1 MNLRLL
7 STSVALCTILTFAA
21 PVVSYAQ
28 EEGDAAATQAAEA
41 NAELAQ
47 SIKRI
52 ESRLIALERM
62 VLGESKVSGSTML
75 ADHEGRLQALEV
87 ESSKVYGIAEEVG
100 NAVEVLAKKVD
111 LIASD
116 IDLRLTDIETAIQ
129 KGGTISN
136 RASNVPTVPTGS
148 RAEPKG
154 ETVPV
159 PDGIDAD
166 ELYKEAYG
174 YMKKGS
180 FPTAQAWFDAFTKRF
195 PEHDKAQNAYY
206 WLGEVYLVQQDPQ
219 SALVAFGQA
228 VKGFPTGERTPDAL
242 LKMGVAFQEI
252 GKENLAKT
260 TWEKLARDF
269 PDSGAAASA
278 EKRLE
283 GLN

>member
-1 MNLRLL
+1 MNVRQL
-7 STSVALCTILTFAA
+7 STTAALIAALTFAA
-21 PVVSYAQ
+21 PVATFAQ
-28 EEGDAAATQAAEA
+28 EGDDVAAQAAEQT
-41 NAELAQ
+41 AELEQ
-47 SIKRI
+47 SLKRI
-52 ESRLIALERM
+52 ENRLIALERM

-116 IDLRLTDIETAIQ
+116 IDLRLTDIENAIQ
-129 KGGTISN
+129 GGAVTN
-136 RASNVPTVPTGS
+136 RSQTNSAMQAAPK

-159 PDGIDAD
+159 PENIDAD

-180 FPTAQAWFDAFTKRF
+180 FATAQAWFDAFTKRF
-195 PEHDKAQNAYY
+195 PEHEKAQNSYY
-206 WLGEVYLVQQDPQ
+206 WLGEVHLVQEDPQ

-252 GKENLAKT
+252 GKDNLAKT

-269 PDSGAAASA
+269 PDSAAAASA
-278 EKRLE
+278 KKRLE

>member
-21 PVVSYAQ
+21 PMATFAQ
-28 EEGDAAATQAAEA
+28 EEGDAAAQAAEA
-41 NAELAQ
+41 NAALEQ
-47 SIKRI
+47 SMKRI
-52 ESRLIALERM
+52 ENRLIALERM

-87 ESSKVYGIAEEVG
+87 ESSKVYGVAEEVG

-116 IDLRLTDIETAIQ
+116 IDLRLTDIENAIQ
-129 KGGTISN
+129 GGASLNRSSSAATI
-136 RASNVPTVPTGS
+136 PTGGK
-148 RAEPKG
+148 RAEPQG

-159 PDGIDAD
+159 PANIDSE

-180 FPTAQAWFDAFTKRF
+180 FPTAQAWFDAYTKRF
-195 PEHDKAQNAYY
+195 PKEDKAQNAYY

-242 LKMGVAFQEI
+242 LKMGVAFQDI
-252 GKENLAKT
+252 GKDNLAKT
-260 TWEKLARDF
+260 TWEKLTRDF

-278 EKRLE
+278 KKRLE